1 MSFAAQNPTL
11 GPTDALIL
19 LVTVES
25 LLFAALAVSVTL
37 AGPSELGGPPFVR
50 GSKLAW
56 SITGVLTIVS
66 IGALMCWLELY
77 AGSRWPCGFRAALTA
92 LAILIGVVAQ
102 PLLAALIARGID

>member
-1 MSFAAQNPTL
+1 MSLAAQNSTL
-11 GPTDALIL
+11 SPNDALIL

-50 GSKLAW
+50 GPKFAW
-56 SITGVLTIVS
+56 SITGVLATVS
-66 IGALMCWLELY
+66 IGALMSWLELY
-77 AGSRWPCGFRAALTA
+77 AGSHWPCEFRATVTA
-92 LAILIGVVAQ
+92 LAILIGIAAQ